1 MAYATTDRLAIQ
13 AFSAGTSAGDHR
25 SSRGILRESRC
36 LRATSPAAGAGAG
49 RQGAFDAGGRHDR
62 PDRAGAGAAL
72 RAAAEA
78 LVDLRRRARA
88 FRAGI
93 EALPDDVLGQ
103 EIARAD
109 DHPSFRA
116 SDQNGIVPVS
126 LTGPGMTLPSSS
138 LRRGSGSEVSGHRAG
153 ACRTEPDPHPSTPAC
168 AARHIQAFPTHGNRN
183 ALSRKKL
190 RNQQL
195 RKYLN

>member
-1 MAYATTDRLAIQ
+1 MPSRTGSPFKHFRPGI
-13 AFSAGTSAGDHR
+13 SAGDRR

-36 LRATSPAAGAGAG
+36 FRATSPAATVAAGG
-49 RQGAFDAGGRHDR
+49 RGGIDADGRHDR
-62 PDRAGAGAAL
+62 PDRAGARPAL

-78 LVDLRRRARA
+78 LIDLRGRAGA

-126 LTGPGMTLPSSS
+126 LTGPRHDASVLFPALRLREQSQRTSCRSLSDRTGPAPVNSRLCGPSRPS
-138 LRRGSGSEVSGHRAG
+138 LS
-153 ACRTEPDPHPSTPAC
+153 
-168 AARHIQAFPTHGNRN
+168 
-183 ALSRKKL
+183 
-190 RNQQL
+190 
-195 RKYLN
+195 

>member
-13 AFSAGTSAGDHR
+13 AFSAGSSAGDHR

-78 LVDLRRRARA
+78 LVDLRGRART

-116 SDQNGIVPVS
+116 SDQNGIVPVN
-126 LTGPGMTLPSSS
+126 LTGPGHDASVLFPAPRLRERSQRTSCRSLSDGTGPAPVNPRLCGPSRPS
-138 LRRGSGSEVSGHRAG
+138 LSHTRQSKRLVKEKA
-153 ACRTEPDPHPSTPAC
+153 AKSTA
-168 AARHIQAFPTHGNRN
+168 
-183 ALSRKKL
+183 
-190 RNQQL
+190 
-195 RKYLN
+195 